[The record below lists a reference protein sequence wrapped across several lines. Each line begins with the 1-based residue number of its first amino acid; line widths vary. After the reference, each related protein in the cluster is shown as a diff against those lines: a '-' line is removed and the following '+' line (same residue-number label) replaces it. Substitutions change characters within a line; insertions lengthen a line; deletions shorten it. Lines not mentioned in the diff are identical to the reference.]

1 MFRFEEKPVPPPVID
16 GKKIRIGI
24 IGYGIRGT
32 QLMQAL
38 GFATPQQVEDLKTAS
53 KNNSKDTRYK
63 DFMEQDDLNVEVTAV
78 CDIFDKH
85 AEEAIAA
92 GSNIHR
98 EGLNG
103 KYGPKPKRYRHY
115 KELLAADDVD
125 AVIIA
130 TPDHWHGTM
139 TICLLYTSRCV

>member
-1 MFRFEEKPVPPPVID
+1 
-16 GKKIRIGI
+16 
-24 IGYGIRGT
+24 
-32 QLMQAL
+32 
-38 GFATPQQVEDLKTAS
+38 
-53 KNNSKDTRYK
+53 
-63 DFMEQDDLNVEVTAV
+63 MEQDDLNVEVTAV

-103 KYGPKPKRYRHY
+103 EYGPKPKRYRHY

-139 TICLLYTSRCV
+139 TIDALKAGKHVYLRKTDDLDGAPKPIW